1 MNKLFHKLPRL
12 LRIAASLLLFAAAE
26 SAWAAIDGI
35 SGPVFNLTAKA
46 DYISAADGASVYAWG
61 YANGNGAMQYPG
73 PTLIVNQGDTVTV
86 NLSNQLPV
94 PVSIVFPGQQ
104 GVLASGGSAG
114 VMAQEAPAVAGGVAG
129 TVSYTFVATQPGTY
143 LYHSGT
149 QPAVQVEMGL
159 LGTLIVRPSAADP
172 LHQAYGH
179 AGTRFDHE
187 YLFLLTEM
195 DPAIH
200 EQVAAKVA
208 AGGAISVDTS
218 AWHPVLWF
226 INGRN
231 APDTMLDA
239 NVPWLPT
246 QPYNCMPRMHAGE
259 KLLMRVV
266 NAGRDLHPFHT
277 HGNNFTLLARDGRL
291 LESAP
296 GAGPDL
302 AASDF
307 TLRAVPGETYDAIFE
322 WTGKN
327 LGWDV
332 YGHTSTTQ
340 ALAPNEYAP
349 DHGKPIPV
357 ILPNQQDLTFGANY
371 SGSPYLG
378 SFGALP
384 PGQTMVNGNGG
395 YFHMWHSHNER
406 EIVNN
411 DIFPGG
417 MMTMLIIEPAGVP
430 IP

>member
-1 MNKLFHKLPRL
+1 MNRLHHKLPRL
-12 LRIAASLLLFAAAE
+12 LGMATSLLLLAAAE
-26 SAWAAIDGI
+26 TAWAAIDGV

-46 DYISAADGASVYAWG
+46 DYISAADGGSIYAWG

-73 PTLIVNQGDTVTV
+73 PTMIVNQGDTVTI
-86 NLSNQLPV
+86 NLSNQLPM
-94 PVSIVFPGQQ
+94 PVSITFPGQQ
-104 GVLASGGSAG
+104 GIVATGGSTG
-114 VMAQEAPAVAGGVAG
+114 IMTQEAPAMAGGVPG
-129 TVSYTFVATQPGTY
+129 TASYTFTATHAGTY
-143 LYHSGT
+143 QYHSGT
-149 QPAVQVEMGL
+149 QPALQVEMGL
-159 LGTLIVRPSAADP
+159 LGALIVRPNAANSQK
-172 LHQAYGH
+172 LAYAH
-179 AGTRFDHE
+179 AATRFDHE

-195 DPAIH
+195 DPLIH
-200 EQVAAKVA
+200 SQVEAQVA
-208 AGGAISVDTS
+208 AGGAISADTS
-218 AWHPVLWF
+218 AYHPVLWF

-231 APDTMLDA
+231 APDTVLAA

-246 QPYNCMPRMHAGE
+246 QPYNCLPRMHAGE

-277 HGNNFTLLARDGRL
+277 HGNNFLMIARDGRM

-296 GAGPDL
+296 GVGPDL
-302 AASDF
+302 AASDY
-307 TLRAVPGETYDAIFE
+307 TLRAVPGQTYDAIFE

-332 YGHTSTTQ
+332 YGHTSAT
-340 ALAPNEYAP
+340 APLAPNEYAP

-357 ILPNQQDLTFGANY
+357 LLPNLQDLAFGAYY

-384 PGQTMVNGNGG
+384 PGQTLVNGSGG

-417 MMTMLIIEPAGVP
+417 MMTMLIIEPAGTP